1 METAPEKSQRQKSH
15 IPWLLILIHTGAW
28 IPFVVLT
35 SQFFTDRLT
44 VNPILAATQRTGDIS
59 ITLII
64 LSLACTPVH
73 YFVRSSQVLKA
84 RRPLGLY
91 GYLYAVIHL
100 LIFMGADY
108 RFNFPIIWEAV
119 AKNQFDL
126 IGLAAF
132 IILSALA
139 LTSSQRCMARLK
151 KNWKRLHR
159 LVYLANILVVLH
171 FGLAVKGD
179 LLRLQ
184 GNISRPALAGV
195 MVILLLAVRL
205 PVVKKGIRL
214 FIIHLTNRFAPL
226 RKKSPVRSPRQT
238 IDQTHLGGT

>member
-1 METAPEKSQRQKSH
+1 MKPQRQKSRL
-15 IPWLLILIHTGAW
+15 PWLLILTHVGAW
-28 IPFVVLT
+28 IPLAILLF
-35 SQFFTDRLT
+35 QFFTDRLT
-44 VNPILAATQRTGDIS
+44 VNPIQAATQRTGDIS

-64 LSLACTPVH
+64 LSLACTPAH
-73 YFVRSSQVLKA
+73 YFVKSSQVLKV

-100 LIFMGADY
+100 LIFTGADY

-159 LVYLANILVVLH
+159 LVYLANVLIMLH

-195 MVILLLAVRL
+195 VVIVLLAVRL
-205 PVVKKGIRL
+205 PVVKKGMRFFIIRL
-214 FIIHLTNRFAPL
+214 TNWLTSL
-226 RKKSPVRSPRQT
+226 YKKSPIRSPRQT
-238 IDQTHLGGT
+238 IDRTHLGGN